1 MTQVWLVT
9 GSSRG
14 LGRAIVEAGL
24 AAGNSGLATARDI
37 ESLSELSTAVMA
49 GKPGTSGC
57 GTGRFRRRACAPDRL
72 IRPACYSEGEEPNQP
87 GLAAIRRPAP
97 RRPRLLSDRA
107 DGPEAQR
114 IQALLTRGLQRESEF
129 EKAWPAVLGTL

>member
-1 MTQVWLVT
+1 RSPTWRLVSLKVPEALT
-9 GSSRG
+9 YASSP
-14 LGRAIVEAGL
+14 LP
-24 AAGNSGLATARDI
+24 
-37 ESLSELSTAVMA
+37 TAVMA

-97 RRPRLLSDRA
+97 RRPRLLSDHA
-107 DGPEAQR
+107 DGPEAQQR
-114 IQALLTRGLQRESEF
+114 IQA
-129 EKAWPAVLGTL
+129 